1 MVITGPPAVLTP
13 PPIAHAAAGCVGSA
27 LSLFLFYPLERA
39 RIELQAHA
47 PDDDNDYSHTFSNN
61 STSTTI
67 GSRRNICFSQPIKRL
82 PDKRTWHQRNRS
94 IVACLVRLR
103 ERRQLYRGVKPV
115 VATLALSNF
124 IFFYALQVCKQLF
137 TVRYNSY
144 SESAYHAL
152 LATTLAGIVNVLLTN
167 PLWVVNLRLVQGD
180 EDLDVANYPS
190 RGNTGKRGFLDILQD
205 IARNEGIGQ
214 LWSGTGASLLLVSN
228 PAIQLF
234 IYEQGKNSLLQ
245 QQTRSFL
252 KPFRQVIQ
260 GEHRLDFSNTLNP
273 LEAFFLGALSKGIA
287 TVLTY
292 PLQLA
297 QVIVRLQRENRLVAS
312 SVESTSKTQKRT
324 ENSYQ
329 TLASQHSRRFRGTW
343 DCIFQLYRKGGILAL
358 YTGMDAKLLL
368 NILSA
373 AFTFLTYEQILI
385 FITTGR
391 IIKL

>member
-1 MVITGPPAVLTP
+1 
-13 PPIAHAAAGCVGSA
+13 
-27 LSLFLFYPLERA
+27 
-39 RIELQAHA
+39 
-47 PDDDNDYSHTFSNN
+47 
-61 STSTTI
+61 
-67 GSRRNICFSQPIKRL
+67 
-82 PDKRTWHQRNRS
+82 
-94 IVACLVRLR
+94 
-103 ERRQLYRGVKPV
+103 

-190 RGNTGKRGFLDILQD
+190 RSNAGKRGFLDILQD

-234 IYEQGKNSLLQ
+234 IYEQGKSSLLQ